1 LEAGEAKAAPAR
13 LADDL
18 PLFAAVVEQARKAE
32 VVAAPVGESEVE
44 RALRETNPDEL
55 TPREALEL
63 VYRLRRELLEDEP
76 A

>member
-1 LEAGEAKAAPAR
+1 LEEGEAKAAPAR

-32 VVAAPVGESEVE
+32 IRASPARESEVE

-55 TPREALEL
+55 TPREALDL
-63 VYRLRRELLEDEP
+63 VYQLRHGLLK
-76 A
+76 